1 MEEVNRKLEISKGE
15 ADALKKVKL
24 DLSANLKKAQSE
36 LEALSKERPELLD
49 EIDSLKYECDT
60 LQLNLNKKLV
70 ELEEC
75 NKELNSIKAREH
87 KYYTELSSLKT
98 NFDVEKNELYATR
111 GKLMEL
117 YEHYKLL
124 ESQMETKNSLLQ
136 LADTTEKELKTKLKQ
151 MESTLIEKQQSI
163 NDWYSTKA
171 DIKNALKASQE
182 TVERLTRENEALEE
196 GQEVLKIHSS
206 GFMYVIE
213 ELIKLVR
220 WYDTESSKLGKQNT
234 FPAITGTVHE
244 KMEKVLHHLSTALTE
259 SLLIMKHYE
268 ELNTK
273 YNSSVNQTQ
282 NMPKAGLAEFEEIGR
297 LNDLLK
303 LKDDN
308 IEDIKKSRQQVY
320 NELDAVKLDKER
332 TTIELET
339 ARQKIILLEK
349 EIKLKTAMIDQ
360 YEERFSGAPDQLLSR
375 IELLKNELEQFN
387 IGKEEG
393 KEGEARKVLE
403 RVRNGLDTVWT
414 SLTCKGCL
422 EGIMKA
428 FVWIGCGHI
437 SCENCKSREDCIE
450 CGKASGV
457 IELPLVEQ
465 VTSKLV
471 YFKQALN
478 DLGLNLGS

>member
-36 LEALSKERPELLD
+36 LEVLSKERPELLD
-49 EIDSLKYECDT
+49 EIDRLKYECDT
-60 LQLNLNKKLV
+60 LQLTLNKKLV
-70 ELEEC
+70 EFEEC
-75 NKELNSIKAREH
+75 NKELNTIKAREH
-87 KYYTELSSLKT
+87 KYYTELASLKT

-124 ESQMETKNSLLQ
+124 ESQVETKNALLQ
-136 LADTTEKELKTKLKQ
+136 LADTTEKELKAKLKQ
-151 MESTLIEKQQSI
+151 AENSLLEKQQSI
-163 NDWYSTKA
+163 NEWDSSRTQ
-171 DIKNALKASQE
+171 IKNALKASQE
-182 TVERLTRENEALEE
+182 MAERLTRENEALEE

-206 GFMYVIE
+206 GFMYIIE

-220 WYDTESSKLGKQNT
+220 WYDAESSKLGKQNT
-234 FPAITGTVHE
+234 FPAVSGSVHE
-244 KMEKVLHHLSTALTE
+244 KMEKVLHQLSTALTE

-268 ELNTK
+268 ELNAK
-273 YNSSVNQTQ
+273 YNSIANQTQ
-282 NMPKAGLAEFEEIGR
+282 STPKVGLAEFEEIGR

-303 LKDDN
+303 LKEDHF
-308 IEDIKKSRQQVY
+308 EDIKKSRQQVY

-332 TTIELET
+332 TKIELDT

-349 EIKLKTAMIDQ
+349 EIKLKTAMIEQ

-375 IELLKNELEQFN
+375 IEQLKNELEQFN
-387 IGKEEG
+387 VVKEEG
-393 KEGEARKVLE
+393 NEGEARKVLE
-403 RVRNGLDTVWT
+403 RVKHGLDAVWT

-422 EGIMKA
+422 EGIMKG
-428 FVWIGCGHI
+428 FVWTGCGHI
-437 SCENCKSREDCIE
+437 CCENCKSREDCIE
-450 CGKASGV
+450 CGKRSGV
-457 IELPLVEQ
+457 IELPLAEQ